1 LSSEPKKVAFLAHC
15 LLNQNSK
22 TDEGAYAP
30 AMFRPVIDVLREHGY
45 TLRQMPCPE
54 LAYAGARR
62 FWGVKDQYDTPLYRR
77 HCRRLAKLVASVMEP
92 HLRAGDDVVLVGVD
106 TSPTMGADF
115 TPTAPNWGGRPDR
128 IEDDSRLVAGK
139 GIFLEELEDE
149 LAERG
154 LELPRRAGTRHWW
167 PDYDPDEERRRLEA
181 LLDGEAERSV
191 RP

>member
-1 LSSEPKKVAFLAHC
+1 MPSERRKVAFLAHC

-22 TDEGAYAP
+22 TDEGAYSP
-30 AMFRPVIDVLREHGY
+30 AMFRPVVDVLRAHGY

-62 FWGVKDQYDTPLYRR
+62 FWGVRDQYDTPLYRR
-77 HCRRLAKLVASVMEP
+77 HCRRLAKLVVGVMEP

-115 TPTAPNWGGRPDR
+115 SPVAPAWGGRPDR
-128 IEDDSRLVAGK
+128 MEDDSTLVEQK
-139 GIFLEELEDE
+139 GIFLEELESE

-154 LELPRRAGTRHWW
+154 LELPRRVGTRHWW
-167 PDYDPDEERRRLEA
+167 PDYDPAEERERLER
-181 LLDGEAERSV
+181 LVS
-191 RP
+191 P